1 MGVAM
6 AVNKFIKKLFGI
18 TLHILLLLLF
28 ALVVINPVNA
38 LIESDYNFNIDQ
50 DADIKVACFDTNN
63 ALCTNATSCYITINY
78 PDNSNLIEGAEMTF
92 GTNYYSYLV
101 NHSALNQKGEYRT
114 TINCVGAYNGYT
126 SFIFDVAGNGLFGFN
141 LKNQS
146 NVLLLFVIV
155 LLYLGLITLAFTFRN
170 MGFAGFG
177 FFIGIIIGFMLS
189 GLHIFLTLLFMFIN
203 VIIFYNFAKG
213 NK

>member
-1 MGVAM
+1 M
-6 AVNKFIKKLFGI
+6 VNKKL
-18 TLHILLLLLF
+18 ILVMIMLL
-28 ALVVINPVNA
+28 ALIMPVNA
-38 LIESDYNFNIDQ
+38 IIEADYNFKLNQ
-50 DADIKVACFDTNN
+50 DANIKVACFDSNN
-63 ALCTNATSCYITINY
+63 ALCTNTTSCYITINY

-101 NHSALNQKGEYRT
+101 NHSSLNQKGEYRT
-114 TINCVGAYNGYT
+114 TINCVGGYNGYT

-146 NVLLLFVIV
+146 NVLLLFVMI
-155 LLYLGLITLAFTFRN
+155 LLYLGLMVLGFTFRN
-170 MGFAGFG
+170 FGFVGFG

-203 VIIFYNFAKG
+203 VIIFYSFAKK